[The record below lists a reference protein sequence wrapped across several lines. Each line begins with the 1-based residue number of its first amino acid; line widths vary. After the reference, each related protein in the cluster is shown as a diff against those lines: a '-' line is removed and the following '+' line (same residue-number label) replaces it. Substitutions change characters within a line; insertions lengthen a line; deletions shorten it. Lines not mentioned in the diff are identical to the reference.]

1 MYKGI
6 SKRLVGACAAAA
18 ALAAATASPASA
30 DFTLSACAGDNMQ
43 GSGATFQAVAQSVWS
58 QSGFCDADPTPPTVT
73 YNSTGSG
80 TGRQR
85 FLDRDFAQAAF
96 AGTDE
101 APAAGTTPARDTVG
115 GLQGGTGGTD
125 NGVLETIPVTS
136 SSIAVIVN
144 LPDGCAID
152 TPVNGVTDP
161 RPALEKQHVEDI
173 FDGEFDNWN
182 QVPALDAAD
191 ADCNVA
197 IERVVRFDNSGTT
210 FEFKKFLEEVDAAS
224 GGENDTN
231 WPGLANTA
239 WPDTTVN
246 GGTAGG
252 PAVASKVDADDG
264 SIGYVVLADARPNF
278 EDSGMGDDEYWL
290 PLRAGTDPLS
300 TAGTFADPSSAGG
313 QASEPKGANCD
324 NATYRA
330 AGGGAV
336 PTTTQSEGGW
346 AGVSGHNSA
355 TGYSICAIT
364 YMLAWRDAADVDPQT
379 SITQGRQRTVRD
391 YLEYILSA
399 AGQADAQGEDYS
411 ALPSGI
417 LSTANAGADRVCWN
431 MNDNSTTC
439 S

>member
-1 MYKGI
+1 MSKGI
-6 SKRLVGACAAAA
+6 FKRLVGACAAAA

-30 DFTLSACAGDNMQ
+30 DFTLSPCAGDDIQ

-58 QSGFCDADPTPPTVT
+58 QSGFCETPTVT

-85 FLDRDFAQAAF
+85 LLDRDFAQAAF
-96 AGTDE
+96 AGSDE
-101 APAAGTTPARDTVG
+101 APAAGTDPARDTVG
-115 GLQGGTGGTD
+115 GLQQGGTMGSD
-125 NGVLETIPVTS
+125 DGVLETIPVTA
-136 SSIAVIVN
+136 SSITVIVN
-144 LPDGCAID
+144 LPNGCAID
-152 TPVNGVTDP
+152 TPVNSVTDP
-161 RPALEKQHVEDI
+161 RPALEKQDVEDI

-191 ADCNVA
+191 GDCNVA
-197 IERVVRFDNSGTT
+197 IERVVRNDNSGTT

-231 WPGLANTA
+231 WPGLGNTV

-246 GGTAGG
+246 PGTSGG
-252 PAVASKVDADDG
+252 PAVASKVNADDG

-278 EDSGMGDDEYWL
+278 EDAGMGDDEYWL
-290 PLRAGTDPLS
+290 PLREGTNPLS
-300 TAGTFADPSSAGG
+300 TAGAFADPASAGPAP
-313 QASEPKGANCD
+313 QDPPVKGANCD
-324 NATYRA
+324 NATYLA

-336 PTTTQSEGGW
+336 PTTTQSAGGW
-346 AGVSGHNSA
+346 AGVEGHNSA
-355 TGYSICAIT
+355 AGYSICAIS
-364 YMLAWRDAADVDPQT
+364 YMLVWRDALDVDPQT

-391 YLEYILSA
+391 YLEYILSED
-399 AGQADAQGEDYS
+399 GQAAAQGEDYS

-417 LSTANAGADRVCWN
+417 LTTANDGADRVCWN
-431 MNDNSTTC
+431 MNDNSTEC